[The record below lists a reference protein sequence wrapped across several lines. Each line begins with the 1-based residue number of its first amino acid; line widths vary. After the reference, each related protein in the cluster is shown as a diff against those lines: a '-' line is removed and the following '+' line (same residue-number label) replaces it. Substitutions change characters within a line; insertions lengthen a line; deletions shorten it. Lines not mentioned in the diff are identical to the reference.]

1 VGTVTWQPTQ
11 TGATHG
17 AAVAAARSHAADL
30 EQGRLV
36 FCMFLLIQL
45 LDGGLTY
52 WGVSRFGIELEMNGL
67 LATWMHEIGPAPT
80 LFVAKTLACLCGFI
94 LYRAEYLRP
103 LAIVAGLCLGVA
115 VVPWAFLMAALS

>member
-1 VGTVTWQPTQ
+1 MPFLLTSQALSAGRRGGTARAQDVSMGTVTWQRTQ
-11 TGATHG
+11 TGASHG
-17 AAVAAARSHAADL
+17 VAVAAAPSHVADL

-36 FCMFLLIQL
+36 FCLFLVIQL

-80 LFVAKTLACLCGFI
+80 LFVAKT
-94 LYRAEYLRP
+94 
-103 LAIVAGLCLGVA
+103 
-115 VVPWAFLMAALS
+115 